1 MHLMYSY
8 AFDYQPQGRYLL
20 PMLIPAMY
28 FITLGADKLGLLIT
42 DRFSKGQK
50 TIMQKAVLVVYFCLI
65 AYIIFSL
72 IYAIFFSVLPY
83 YRDTMQEMKYIS
95 NVTFMQYLP
104 QPMKY

>member
-1 MHLMYSY
+1 
-8 AFDYQPQGRYLL
+8 
-20 PMLIPAMY
+20 
-28 FITLGADKLGLLIT
+28 
-42 DRFSKGQK
+42 
-50 TIMQKAVLVVYFCLI
+50 MQKAVLVVYFCLI